1 VSRRDRPARP
11 PRGTAGAPLWV
22 EATIRAPLERVWEL
36 TQTPEQH
43 VRWDLRFSRIV
54 PVADLPGGGWR
65 FRYERSL
72 PGHVITGTGTSLG
85 ETDRPDGTRTSALRF
100 DTADRLSPLREGR
113 GYWRYV
119 PISVS
124 DSDEATGTA
133 VRFVTGYDYEPGFGR
148 LADRLLR
155 PAVLW
160 MTAWSFDRLRIWAET
175 GTPPESWPL
184 LSVLAFWRPDRPR
197 ASRCGTTPPRRGA
210 LADAPSTLSTLEAP

>member
-1 VSRRDRPARP
+1 VTRRDRPARP
-11 PRGTAGAPLWV
+11 PRDRPARPPRREAAAPLWV
-22 EATIRAPLERVWEL
+22 ETTIRAPLERVWEL
-36 TQTPEQH
+36 TQTPEEH

-54 PVADLPGGGWR
+54 PVAALPGGGWR

-85 ETDRPDGTRTSALRF
+85 ERERPDGTRTSALRF
-100 DTADRLSPLREGR
+100 DTADRLSPLRDGR

-119 PISVS
+119 PV
-124 DSDEATGTA
+124 DGG

-148 LADRLLR
+148 LLDRLLR

-160 MTAWSFDRLRIWAET
+160 MTAWSFDRLRIWGET

-184 LSVLAFWRPDRPR
+184 VSVLAIWRADRPR
-197 ASRCGTTPPRRGA
+197 ASRCGTTAPRRGA
-210 LADAPSTLSTLEAP
+210 LADAPTTLSTLEAP